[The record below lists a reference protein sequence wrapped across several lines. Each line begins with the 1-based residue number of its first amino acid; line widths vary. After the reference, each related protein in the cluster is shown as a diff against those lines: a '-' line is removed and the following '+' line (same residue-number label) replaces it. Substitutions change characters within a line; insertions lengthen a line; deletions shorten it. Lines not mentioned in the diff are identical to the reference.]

1 MRLVAS
7 LFLFYFGLTQ
17 TWSQADLKQ
26 VAWSVGIQPQRAFVY
41 AHTPKL
47 SQFKG
52 SGGTG
57 FQIDLNR
64 FRLDTIAAKYSRF
77 KFNSGF
83 AFQYMHFDSNSLGSA
98 FNFSYFLEP
107 VFWEYRQLQIRLRA
121 AGGLNIATNPFDQN
135 SNPTNPAY
143 SFYINGYLGLGLGAY
158 LKVNNKI
165 KVFANAT
172 YSHFSNGNTGNPN
185 FGLNY
190 PHLGLGLDYAIKNTS
205 KPIGKTM
212 FQKEQWR
219 HDIGI
224 LTSNKSLPSFPDN
237 RFWTYGALV
246 QTGYR
251 YNNLHAVTLGVEFFR
266 DHSMRMAVDSNIFY
280 LNKDV
285 SINLGGVL
293 LGHEFIFNR
302 CIFSQQLGVY
312 FFNELPSEL
321 VDRVYH
327 RWGFNYKLHKQWMLG
342 LNLNAN
348 LQKAFLFDIRMIFS
362 LYQ

>member
-1 MRLVAS
+1 MRFWAG
-7 LFLFYFGLTQ
+7 LFLFFFGLNQ
-17 TWSQADLKQ
+17 AWSQTELKQ
-26 VAWSVGIQPQRAFVY
+26 VAWSVGFQPQRAFVY

-64 FRLDTIAAKYSRF
+64 YRLDTLASTYSRF

-83 AFQYMHFDSNSLGSA
+83 AFQWMRFDSSSLGTA

-107 VFWEYRQLQIRLRA
+107 VLWEYQALQLRLRA
-121 AGGLNIATNPFDQN
+121 AGGLNLATRPYDQK

-158 LKVNNKI
+158 LKVNNKL

-190 PHLGLGLDYAIKNTS
+190 PHIGVGLDYSLKTSS

-212 FQKEQWR
+212 FQKEVWR
-219 HDIGI
+219 YDIGVFA
-224 LTSNKSLPSFPDN
+224 SNKSLPILPDN
-237 RFWTYGALV
+237 RFWVYGALV

-251 YNNLHAVTLGVEFFR
+251 YNTLNALTLGVEMFR
-266 DHSMRMAVDSNIFY
+266 DHSMRTAVDSNIFY

-285 SINLGGVL
+285 SINLGGLL

-302 CIFSQQLGVY
+302 CIFSQQLGMY
-312 FFNELPSEL
+312 FFNELPSDL
-321 VDRVYH
+321 VGRFYH

-348 LQKAFLFDIRMIFS
+348 LQKAFLFDLRMIYS